1 MKDHAAASAPDA
13 LASAVRKVL
22 WRTLPL
28 FVVMFIVNYIDRVN
42 VSFIKDQ
49 LRAELGIGDLAYGF
63 GAGLFFWGY
72 ALLEVPSNLALERLG
87 ARRWLTIIALAWGV
101 LATGLAFVR
110 NEYEFYALRFA
121 LGAAEAGFF
130 PGVVYTFTRWL
141 PASAR
146 GQAMAVFLSGS
157 AIATILSGPL
167 SAFLLQLHAPGLQP
181 WQWMIVLEGAFS
193 ILMAGVL
200 WLALDA
206 SPAEAGWLTPAERA
220 SLASTLAAEQAA
232 VTRAHVVDKWS
243 LLGSRA
249 VLGFCGVYFA
259 IQLTIYAVTFWLPS
273 IIKEM
278 LAAPGPHGGLLGAT
292 EHLVRGLG
300 YTDPKAVADLAA
312 GFLNSLP
319 WIVSIAGMILAA
331 RAAARWKHQE
341 AWVAAALAIAG
352 LGMLVAGASSPAVAF
367 GAICFAALGFKSAAS
382 LFWPIPQRALD
393 PRVAAAGIALINSL
407 GNLGGWAAPTAFGWI
422 KQATGSVQGGLYGL
436 AATSLL
442 TAFLVFRLRPR
453 PLSR

>member
-1 MKDHAAASAPDA
+1 MKEPAAAPAPDA
-13 LASAVRKVL
+13 LASAVHKVL
-22 WRTLPL
+22 RRVLPL

-49 LRAELGIGDLAYGF
+49 LRDQLGIGDLAYGF

-72 ALLEVPSNLALERLG
+72 ALLEVPSNLALERFG
-87 ARRWLTIIALAWGV
+87 ARRWLTIIALAWGA
-101 LATGLAFVR
+101 LATALAFVR
-110 NEYEFYALRFA
+110 GEYEFYALRFA

-130 PGVVYTFTRWL
+130 PGVVYYFTRWL
-141 PASAR
+141 PAAAR
-146 GQAMAVFLSGS
+146 GQAMAIFLSGS

-167 SAFLLQLHAPGLQP
+167 SAYLLQLHPPGLQP
-181 WQWMIVLEGAFS
+181 WQGMILLEGGFS
-193 ILMAGVL
+193 MLMAGVL
-200 WLALDA
+200 WLVLDD
-206 SPAEAGWLTPAERA
+206 SPASASWLRPAEQTA
-220 SLASTLAAEQAA
+220 LASTLAAEQAA
-232 VTRAHVVDKWS
+232 ATRGPGVDKWT
-243 LLGSRA
+243 LLASDA

-278 LAAPGPHGGLLGAT
+278 LATPGPHGGLLGAT
-292 EHLVRGLG
+292 ESLVRSLG
-300 YTDPKAVADLAA
+300 YTDPKAVTEMTA
-312 GFLNSLP
+312 GCLNSLP
-319 WIVSIAGMILAA
+319 WIVSIGGMILAA
-331 RAAARWKHQE
+331 RAAARWKNQE
-341 AWVAAALAIAG
+341 AWVAAALTVAG
-352 LGMLVAGASSPAVAF
+352 LGMLVAGASAPAVAF
-367 GAICFAALGFKSAAS
+367 GAICFAALGFKSAAA

-436 AATSLL
+436 AFTSLL
-442 TAFLVFRLRPR
+442 TAALVFRLRPR

>member
-1 MKDHAAASAPDA
+1 MKEPAEAPAPEA
-13 LASAVRKVL
+13 LPSAVRKVL
-22 WRTLPL
+22 RRVLPL

-49 LRAELGIGDLAYGF
+49 LRDQLGIGDLAYGF

-72 ALLEVPSNLALERLG
+72 ALLEVPSNLALERFG
-87 ARRWLTIIALAWGV
+87 ARRWLTIIALTWGA
-101 LATGLAFVR
+101 LATALAFVR
-110 NEYEFYALRFA
+110 GEYEFYALRFA

-130 PGVVYTFTRWL
+130 PGVVYYFTRWL
-141 PASAR
+141 PAAAR

-167 SAFLLQLHAPGLQP
+167 SAYLLQLHPPGLQP
-181 WQWMIVLEGAFS
+181 WQGMIILEGGFS

-200 WLALDA
+200 WLVLDD
-206 SPAEAGWLTPAERA
+206 SPASAGWLRPAEQTA
-220 SLASTLAAEQAA
+220 LASTLAAEQAA
-232 VTRAHVVDKWS
+232 ATRGPGADKWS
-243 LLGSRA
+243 LLTSGA

-278 LAAPGPHGGLLGAT
+278 LATPGPHGGLLGAT
-292 EHLVRGLG
+292 ESLVRALG
-300 YTDPKAVADLAA
+300 YAEPKAVTELTA
-312 GFLNSLP
+312 GCLNSLP

-331 RAAARWKHQE
+331 RAAARWKNQE
-341 AWVAAALAIAG
+341 AWVAAALTVAG
-352 LGMLVAGASSPAVAF
+352 LGMLVAGASAPAVAF

-436 AATSLL
+436 AGTSLL
-442 TAFLVFRLRPR
+442 TAFLVLRLRSR

>member
-1 MKDHAAASAPDA
+1 MSDHAAAPAPFA

-42 VSFIKDQ
+42 VSFIKEQ

-72 ALLEVPSNLALERLG
+72 ALLEVPANLALERLG
-87 ARRWLTIIALAWGV
+87 ARRWLTIIALVWGV
-101 LATGLAFVR
+101 LATGLAFAR
-110 NEYEFYALRFA
+110 NEYEFYILRFA

-130 PGVVYTFTRWL
+130 PGVVYTFTRWI

-167 SAFLLQLHAPGLQP
+167 SSYLLQLSLPGLQP
-181 WQWMIVLEGAFS
+181 WQWMIVLEGVFS
-193 ILMAGVL
+193 VLMAGVL
-200 WLALDA
+200 WLLLED
-206 SPAEAGWLTPAERA
+206 SVAEARWLLVEERIA
-220 SLASTLAAEQAA
+220 LEATLAGEQAA
-232 VTRAHVVDKWS
+232 ASRPGAADKFE
-243 LLGSRA
+243 LLTSPA

-278 LAAPGPHGGLLGAT
+278 LATPGPHEGLLGAT
-292 EHLVRGLG
+292 ESFVRWLG
-300 YTDPKAVADLAA
+300 YAEPKAVAEMST

-319 WIVSIAGMILAA
+319 WVVSIAGMILAA
-331 RAAARWKHQE
+331 RAAARWRHQE

-382 LFWPIPQRALD
+382 LFWPIPQRSLD

-436 AATSLL
+436 AFTSLL
-442 TAFLVFRLRPR
+442 TAVLVFRLRPS